1 MEGTST
7 VHPTCL
13 APDAECM
20 LLHGT
25 IPVPMNS
32 GFQNPSFWCIQQT
45 SGIQAPKF
53 LFGGIPKC
61 FPTWNGA
68 ATWTFSRVASG
79 QSQVESESHRRKVFT
94 QQTTMSQSEPK
105 RAALLRAV
113 DSWKLLV
120 DQRYISL
127 HSTVDESQSH
137 CMWVKTGLYSR
148 DLVYFSRGNGSAP
161 SFEQLY
167 ILSGCKTVIEMSP
180 QTHVDHQATRGM
192 EPTAW
197 MQRST
202 FCCFYSV
209 VSVIPFVRWHRHT

>member
-1 MEGTST
+1 MAFRHQNFFSEELPNVFQHEMEPPPG
-7 VHPTCL
+7 L
-13 APDAECM
+13 
-20 LLHGT
+20 
-25 IPVPMNS
+25 
-32 GFQNPSFWCIQQT
+32 
-45 SGIQAPKF
+45 
-53 LFGGIPKC
+53 
-61 FPTWNGA
+61 
-68 ATWTFSRVASG
+68 FSRVASG

-94 QQTTMSQSEPK
+94 QQTTMSYSEPK
-105 RAALLRAV
+105 RAALLHAV

-120 DQRYISL
+120 DQRHISL
-127 HSTVDESQSH
+127 HSTVRVKVTACGSLLTWSGLLEQGQ
-137 CMWVKTGLYSR
+137 WVCPELWTT
-148 DLVYFSRGNGSAP
+148 
-161 SFEQLY
+161 

>member
-1 MEGTST
+1 MAFRHQNFFSEEFPNVFQHEMEPPPG
-7 VHPTCL
+7 L
-13 APDAECM
+13 
-20 LLHGT
+20 
-25 IPVPMNS
+25 
-32 GFQNPSFWCIQQT
+32 
-45 SGIQAPKF
+45 
-53 LFGGIPKC
+53 
-61 FPTWNGA
+61 
-68 ATWTFSRVASG
+68 FSRVASD

-94 QQTTMSQSEPK
+94 QQTTMSHSEPK

-120 DQRYISL
+120 DQRYIFL